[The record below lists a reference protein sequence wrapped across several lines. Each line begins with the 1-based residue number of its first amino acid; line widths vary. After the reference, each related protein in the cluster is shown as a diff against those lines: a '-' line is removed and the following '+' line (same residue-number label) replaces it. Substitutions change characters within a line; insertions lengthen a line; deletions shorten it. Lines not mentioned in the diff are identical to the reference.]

1 MPLRRVVITGVG
13 AVSPFGAGAE
23 KMMAALTRGESGIGR
38 LPQHDYSDT
47 QDVPQVAGRVP
58 RLDTTSIP
66 RRHRR
71 TMSPMSCWS
80 LLAAEEALAQ
90 AAFPRERLSD
100 PRFGVIVGSTM
111 GSIDTWRSIFENY
124 LVARQFAAVKARDF
138 FRIMGHSVASNL
150 AQALDITGRVMAVT
164 SACASSAQSI
174 GMAYEAI
181 ACGLQDAMLCGG
193 ADEFHPLTIA
203 TFDHMAA
210 ASRGFNDHPH
220 ATPRPFDQQRDGVV
234 CAEGAGIL
242 LLESRSRALARGA
255 TILAEIT
262 GFASASDVSS
272 IANPDPL
279 PLRHCMQQALNNAQ
293 IPVDAL
299 SYINAHATGT
309 RLGDIAESEA
319 IAGLCGKLVPVSSLK
334 GHLGHT
340 MAASGALELIACIGM
355 LQQGML
361 IPTLN
366 LDNPDEQCDIIR
378 HVNGLTT
385 TPVQH
390 VLKNSFAL
398 GGIIS
403 TLILRKI

>member
-13 AVSPFGAGAE
+13 AVSPFGAGADR
-23 KMMAALTRGESGIGR
+23 MMASLVRGESGITR
-38 LPQHDYSDT
+38 LPQHDYSDA
-47 QDVPQVAGRVP
+47 QEVPRVAGRVP
-58 RLDTTSIP
+58 TLDVTSIP

-80 LLAAEEALAQ
+80 LLAAEEALSQ
-90 AAFPRERLSD
+90 AGFPRERLSD
-100 PRFGVIVGSTM
+100 PRFGLTVGSTM
-111 GSIDTWRSIFENY
+111 GSIDTWQSIFETY
-124 LVARQFAAVKARDF
+124 LLDHQFAAVQSRAF
-138 FRIMGHSVASNL
+138 FRIMSHSVASNL
-150 AQALDITGRVMAVT
+150 AQALNITGRVMAVT
-164 SACASSAQSI
+164 SACASSTQSI
-174 GMAYEAI
+174 GMAYETI
-181 ACGLQDAMLCGG
+181 ACGIQDAMLCGG
-193 ADEFHPLTIA
+193 ADEYHPLTIA

-210 ASRGFNDHPH
+210 ASRGFNHLPH
-220 ATPRPFDQQRDGVV
+220 ATPRPFDQDRDGVV

-242 LLESRSRALARGA
+242 LLESRTRALARGA
-255 TILAEIT
+255 TILAEII

-279 PLRHCMQQALNNAQ
+279 PLCRCMRQALNNAQ
-293 IPVDAL
+293 LPVDAL

-309 RLGDIAESEA
+309 QLGDIAESEA
-319 IAGLCGKLVPVSSLK
+319 IARLCGKLVPVSSMK

-355 LQQGML
+355 LQQGLL

-366 LDNPDEQCDIIR
+366 LENPDERCASIR
-378 HVNGLTT
+378 HVSGLTP